1 MRRFLVAALLG
12 LLLAS
17 CGSQPAGGAPTS
29 VPAATAAPAPAEA
42 PTSVPA
48 ITAAPAPAE
57 APTTRAPAPAGDQP
71 TLTLMTHDSFSI
83 SEDVLKEFEQQEHV
97 KVQVLKSG
105 DAGSAL
111 NKAILS
117 KSSPLAD

>member
-1 MRRFLVAALLG
+1 MRKFSIGMLLG
-12 LLLAS
+12 LLLAA
-17 CGSQPAGGAPTS
+17 CGGQPAGGA
-29 VPAATAAPAPAEA
+29 ATATPAPASAPGVTATPAPAP
-42 PTSVPA
+42 TG
-48 ITAAPAPAE
+48 
-57 APTTRAPAPAGDQP
+57 APAPAGDQP

-97 KVQVLKSG
+97 TVQVLKSG

-117 KSSPLAD
+117 